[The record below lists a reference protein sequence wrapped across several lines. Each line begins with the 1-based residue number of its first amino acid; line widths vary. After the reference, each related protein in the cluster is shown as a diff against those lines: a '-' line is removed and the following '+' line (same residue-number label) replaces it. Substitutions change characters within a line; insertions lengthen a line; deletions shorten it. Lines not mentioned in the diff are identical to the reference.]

1 MLYSLINKYK
11 IMSVVE
17 QELSN
22 NCLVDFWEKW
32 IWYRDFKAFE
42 NLLQAKAK
50 QAMEID
56 EKELINI

>member
-1 MLYSLINKYK
+1 
-11 IMSVVE
+11 MSVVE

-42 NLLQAKAK
+42 NLLQEKAK